1 MNLPSLLLLLFSYL
15 ICTNTFAITI
25 TEGKEVKAESRES
38 KLKSANRNLNVI
50 HQFYLGLDT
59 YARSIS
65 KTTSVESGT
74 KDLLSPFQFPFLFG
88 YTYKLSSES
97 RLMAEIDYTL
107 FPKKGADGGTE
118 ENHLFV
124 RLPYAQNFESS
135 NIEWKAGIV
144 FHQTA
149 LKGKGG
155 TTILNNG
162 SGTATFYL
170 PDSTSTT
177 NQMLGEI
184 GINFP
189 LRKISFQSSL
199 FIEAPFDS
207 KARNLSFLFGIS
219 YLIGA
224 L

>member
-1 MNLPSLLLLLFSYL
+1 MTLTSVALLFLSFFT
-15 ICTNTFAITI
+15 CTNTYAITI
-25 TEGKEVKAESRES
+25 AEGKEVKAEPRES
-38 KLKSANRNLNVI
+38 KLKSANSSRAGN

-59 YARSIS
+59 YARSVS
-65 KTTSVESGT
+65 KTSSVESGT
-74 KDLLSPFQFPFLFG
+74 KDLLSPLQFPFLFG
-88 YTYKLSSES
+88 YAYKLSSES
-97 RLMAEIDYTL
+97 RLMTEIDYTL
-107 FPKKGADGGTE
+107 FPKKGPDGGTE
-118 ENHLFV
+118 ENHLLV
-124 RLPYAQNFESS
+124 RLPYAQNFGAS
-135 NIEWKAGIV
+135 NIEWKAGIA
-144 FHQTA
+144 FHQTT

-155 TTILNNG
+155 TTVLNIG
-162 SGTATFYL
+162 SGMATFYL

-177 NQMLGEI
+177 NQVLGEI

-189 LRKISFQSSL
+189 IRKFSFQSSL